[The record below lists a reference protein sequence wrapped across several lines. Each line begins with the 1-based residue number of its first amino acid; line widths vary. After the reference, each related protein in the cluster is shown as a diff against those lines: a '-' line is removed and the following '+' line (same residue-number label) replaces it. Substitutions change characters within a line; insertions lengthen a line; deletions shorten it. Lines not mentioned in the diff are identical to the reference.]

1 MANKSIAKI
10 AFVAPLT
17 GDQAIVGLPMSH
29 CAELAVSQANERD
42 DLPFRLVFQ
51 PEDDRADP
59 VQAQAV
65 ARRLVADP
73 AVMGLVG
80 HKNSGPSAAGAPIY
94 SAAGL
99 VQIAPSS
106 TNPQLSQQGYRTFF
120 RLCAHDSVQGRVAA
134 QYAVRVLGARRVA
147 VIHDQT
153 DYGRPLAEVVQTTI
167 SQEGAEVVL
176 FEGISEGQTDF
187 SETVSRLGQLAPDLI
202 YFALTEIESSILA
215 RQLRAAGV
223 QAALFGTD
231 GSRESQFLPLAGE
244 DAEGVYQTYAGVDPD
259 STPAAQSFVSAFQTR
274 YGPVPVY
281 GLEVYDATNLLITAL
296 ARAGRL
302 DRERVWQEVA
312 GIRDFVGVTGPVQF
326 EANGDRHDPQVS
338 LWRVEGGQMRLLGL
352 AGNLI
357 PTK

>member
-1 MANKSIAKI
+1 MTHPPIAKI
-10 AFVAPLT
+10 AFAAPLT
-17 GDQAIVGLPMSH
+17 GDQAIVGLPMSR
-29 CAELAVSQANERD
+29 CAELAVSQANARG

-51 PEDDRADP
+51 AEDDRADP
-59 VQAQAV
+59 VHAQVV

-73 AVMGLVG
+73 EVMGLVG
-80 HKNSGPSAAGAPIY
+80 HKNSGPSAAGAPVY

-106 TNPQLSQQGYRTFF
+106 TNPQLSQQSYRTFF

-134 QYAVRVLGARRVA
+134 QYAVRVLEARRVA

-153 DYGRPLAEVVQTTI
+153 DYGRPLAEVVQATV

-176 FEGISEGQTDF
+176 FEGICEGQTDF
-187 SETVSRLGQLAPDLI
+187 SETVSHLGQLAPDLI

-223 QAALFGTD
+223 GAALFGTD
-231 GSRESQFLPLAGE
+231 GSRESQFLPLAGAA
-244 DAEGVYQTYAGVDPD
+244 AEGVYQTYAGVDPD
-259 STPAAQSFVSAFQTR
+259 STPAAQSFVSAFQAR

-281 GLEVYDATNLLITAL
+281 GLEVYDATNLLIAAL
-296 ARAGRL
+296 ARADQL

-312 GIRDFVGVTGPVQF
+312 GMRDFVGVTGPVQF
-326 EANGDRHDPQVS
+326 ETNGDRHDPQVS

-352 AGNLI
+352 ARDLI